1 MKYTL
6 LADFLNKLDYRYTNR
21 TIQEYQDSPLKDSF
35 LGISETLSKLGIETE
50 GYRLSDSKELSLIK
64 TPVITIKNGKF
75 AIISSISNNIIEYS
89 IGKRSFIEDLETFSN
104 GWSHSVLVVTDIH
117 RFEETNYHKRKKYE
131 RNLLITKY
139 FTIFIAIIVLTL
151 FGFIS
156 NFWHS
161 LNSVVLL
168 IFNGIGL
175 YFSTL
180 LYFEYLDIESDTT
193 QKICGLIKNSDCNKV
208 SVSKG
213 SKIFKLFHLSEIGCA
228 FFLVNIIAI
237 IIFNINI
244 SIISLVSI
252 CSLVFCIWSPLYQ
265 KFFVKKWCA
274 LCLLTVLILII
285 QFLFL
290 LFRGVYGN
298 VINETLNI
306 YAIVILG
313 LLFCSYALITTSFFY
328 LSKGYRHYL
337 KDQFLI
343 KNYMEIKYNSGVAEL
358 LLNSEQ
364 KLSSDSN
371 TVLVFGNPQ
380 SDKIITVV
388 SNPFC
393 ISCIANHSE
402 LNKINLMDYRIEYV
416 LTSFSEDLLY
426 ANHQIIAFYHKFGSD
441 KTWDLLTKWY
451 EDRNKQPSFFY
462 DFNLNSED
470 GKDEVIRQLSWIT
483 KENIISTPSVFLNG
497 KKLPIQ
503 YNVSDIPYFFWKG
516 NI

>member
-1 MKYTL
+1 M
-6 LADFLNKLDYRYTNR
+6 
-21 TIQEYQDSPLKDSF
+21 
-35 LGISETLSKLGIETE
+35 
-50 GYRLSDSKELSLIK
+50 
-64 TPVITIKNGKF
+64 
-75 AIISSISNNIIEYS
+75 
-89 IGKRSFIEDLETFSN
+89 
-104 GWSHSVLVVTDIH
+104 
-117 RFEETNYHKRKKYE
+117 
-131 RNLLITKY
+131 ITKY
-139 FTIFIAIIVLTL
+139 FTIIIAIISLFF

-168 IFNGIGL
+168 VFNSIGL
-175 YFSTL
+175 FFSTL

-213 SKIFKLFHLSEIGCA
+213 SKLFKLFHLSEIGCA

-298 VINETLNI
+298 IITEILNI
-306 YAIVILG
+306 HAIVILG

-337 KDQFLI
+337 KD
-343 KNYMEIKYNSGVAEL
+343 
-358 LLNSEQ
+358 
-364 KLSSDSN
+364 
-371 TVLVFGNPQ
+371 
-380 SDKIITVV
+380 
-388 SNPFC
+388 
-393 ISCIANHSE
+393 
-402 LNKINLMDYRIEYV
+402 
-416 LTSFSEDLLY
+416 
-426 ANHQIIAFYHKFGSD
+426 
-441 KTWDLLTKWY
+441 
-451 EDRNKQPSFFY
+451 
-462 DFNLNSED
+462 
-470 GKDEVIRQLSWIT
+470 
-483 KENIISTPSVFLNG
+483 
-497 KKLPIQ
+497 
-503 YNVSDIPYFFWKG
+503 
-516 NI
+516 

>member
-1 MKYTL
+1 MKSTL
-6 LADFLNKLDYRYTNR
+6 LADFLDKLNYRYTNR
-21 TIQEYQDSPLKDSF
+21 TIQEYQDNPLKNSF

-50 GYRLSDSKELSLIK
+50 GYRLSDSKDLSLIK
-64 TPVITIKNGKF
+64 APVITIKNGKF
-75 AIISSISNNIIEYS
+75 ALILSISNNMIEYS
-89 IGKRSFIEDLETFSN
+89 IGKHSFLEDLETFSKD
-104 GWSHSVLVVTDIH
+104 WSHSVLVVTDIH
-117 RFEETNYHKRKKYE
+117 RSEETNYHKRKKYE

-139 FTIFIAIIVLTL
+139 FTIVIAVTTLTL
-151 FGFIS
+151 LGFLS

-161 LNSVVLL
+161 LNSVILL
-168 IFNGIGL
+168 ILNSIGL
-175 YFSTL
+175 FFSAL

-193 QKICGLIKNSDCNKV
+193 QKICGLIKDSDCNKV
-208 SVSKG
+208 SDSKG

-252 CSLVFCIWSPLYQ
+252 CTLIFCIWSPLYQ
-265 KFFVKKWCA
+265 KFFVKKWCT

-285 QFLFL
+285 QFIFL

-298 VINETLNI
+298 MTTETLNI
-306 YAIVILG
+306 HTIVILG

-328 LSKGYRHYL
+328 LSKGYKHYL

-343 KNYMEIKYNSGVAEL
+343 KNYMEIKYNPSMAEL

-364 KLSSDSN
+364 KLSSNSN
-371 TVLVFGNPQ
+371 TVLVFGDPQ

-393 ISCIANHSE
+393 ISCMANHSE
-402 LNKINLMDYRIEYV
+402 LNKLNLMDYRIEYV

-426 ANHQIIAFYHKFGSD
+426 ANNQIIAFYQKFGSA
-441 KTWDLLTKWY
+441 KTWNLLTRWY

-462 DFNLNSED
+462 DFSLNSED

-516 NI
+516 II